1 MFPTYSPRIA
11 GESGKRGDYKFPH
24 SSSTQAQASRLD
36 SPRRVRNVLSSRALL
51 SRETRSSLLNP
62 AITSSTEQKGRALIS
77 VIRSPESGDIR
88 EPIPIVVRL
97 QVSCT
102 TAESQPN
109 SCETAM
115 NLPTRESD
123 SRMSRVIYR
132 INSELVAVAKIH
144 VAISTDPHVSPAR
157 KR

>member
-1 MFPTYSPRIA
+1 MCT
-11 GESGKRGDYKFPH
+11 KRPFI
-24 SSSTQAQASRLD
+24 T
-36 SPRRVRNVLSSRALL
+36 LL
-51 SRETRSSLLNP
+51 SRETRSLLNP
-62 AITSSTEQKGRALIS
+62 AITSSTEKKGRALIS

-88 EPIPIVVRL
+88 EPIAIVVTL
-97 QVSCT
+97 QVSCA

-132 INSELVAVAKIH
+132 INSELVAVAKIRA
-144 VAISTDPHVSPAR
+144 AISTDPRASVPRVSDDRSRRRRAIHLVDPR
-157 KR
+157 SPRSLPLLFLGP